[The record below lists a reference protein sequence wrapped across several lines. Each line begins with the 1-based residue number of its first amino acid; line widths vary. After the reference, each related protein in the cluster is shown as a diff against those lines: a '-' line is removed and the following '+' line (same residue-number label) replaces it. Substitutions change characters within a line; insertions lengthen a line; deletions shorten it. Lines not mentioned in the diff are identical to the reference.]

1 MKKKVPKKYNGKWIL
16 LDKDNKVIF
25 SSDTVAEVVKK
36 GWEFPKDEV
45 TIQKKL
51 PRGTCFF

>member
-1 MKKKVPKKYNGKWIL
+1 MKGKTSKNYNGKWVLIN
-16 LDKDNKVIF
+16 KNNKVIF
-25 SSDTVAEVVKK
+25 SSNNIADVVKK

-51 PRGTCFF
+51 AKGTCFF

>member
-1 MKKKVPKKYNGKWIL
+1 MRKKAPKSYNGKWIL
-16 LDKDNKVIF
+16 LDKNNKVIF
-25 SSDTVAEVVKK
+25 SSENVADVVKK

>member
-1 MKKKVPKKYNGKWIL
+1 MKKIPKGYSGKWIL
-16 LDKDNKVIF
+16 LNRNNEVIF
-25 SSDTVAEVVKK
+25 SSDNVADVVKK

-45 TIQKKL
+45 TIQKNL

>member
-1 MKKKVPKKYNGKWIL
+1 MKKKVPKNYNGKWIL
-16 LDKDNKVIF
+16 LDKKNKVIF
-25 SSDTVAEVVKK
+25 SSDNVADVVKK

-51 PRGTCFF
+51 PQGTCFF

>member
-1 MKKKVPKKYNGKWIL
+1 MKKKVSKNYNGKWVL
-16 LDKDNKVIF
+16 LDNNNKVLF
-25 SSDTVAEVVKK
+25 SSDNVADVVKK

>member
-1 MKKKVPKKYNGKWIL
+1 MKKTNSKNYNGKWVL
-16 LDKDNKVIF
+16 LDRNNKVIF
-25 SSDTVAEVVKK
+25 SSDNVADVVKK

-51 PRGTCFF
+51 PKGTCFF